1 MYKRQLVWCPAEADV
16 SINYGW
22 FWQSDNYYKK
32 QDRVPCRTAKELA
45 DIYFATVG
53 GNASLLLN
61 VPADKNGLINPREIK
76 VLKEFTKITE
86 DTFKENMPYDLSLV
100 SPDGEECIP
109 ETDSFMMQENEA
121 AIRLRPNGKFRTLV
135 IEEDI
140 RYSQR
145 VESFSVFADGKHVK
159 DCTCIGSGRILRFPK
174 GLDADEIDIVI
185 TQSRSNPIIK
195 SIRLY
200 K

>member
-1 MYKRQLVWCPAEADV
+1 M
-16 SINYGW
+16 
-22 FWQSDNYYKK
+22 
-32 QDRVPCRTAKELA
+32 PCRTAKELA

-61 VPADKNGLINPREIK
+61 VPTDKTGLINPREIK
-76 VLKEFTKITE
+76 ILKEFTKIIE
-86 DTFKENMPYDLSLV
+86 DTFKETMPFDLSLV
-100 SPDGEECIP
+100 SPDGEECVP
-109 ETDSFMMQENEA
+109 GTNAFLMQNDEA

-145 VESFSVFADGKHVK
+145 VEAFSVYADGKHVK
-159 DCTCIGSGRILRFPK
+159 DSTCIGAFRILRFP
-174 GLDADEIDIVI
+174 GGIDADEVDIVI
-185 TQSRSNPIIK
+185 TMSRSNPIIK
-195 SIRLY
+195 SIDLY

>member
-1 MYKRQLVWCPAEADV
+1 MADIRWCPAEADV
-16 SINYGW
+16 PINYGW
-22 FWQSDNYYKK
+22 FWQEDKYYTE
-32 QDRVPCRTAKELA
+32 RNMPVSRTAEELA
-45 DIYFATVG
+45 RIYFNTVG

-76 VLKEFTKITE
+76 ILKDFTKIIE
-86 DTFKENMPYDLSLV
+86 DSFKENMPFDLTLTTT
-100 SPDGEECIP
+100 DEEEVIP
-109 ETDSFMMQENEA
+109 GTDSFMMQENEA
-121 AIRLRPNGKFRTLV
+121 GIKLRPNGKFRTMVL
-135 IEEDI
+135 EEDI

-145 VESFSVFADGKHVK
+145 VESFSVYADGKKIK
-159 DCTCIGSGRILRFPK
+159 DCTVIGSCKIIRFPE
-174 GLDADEIDIVI
+174 GVDADEIDIVI

>member
-1 MYKRQLVWCPAEADV
+1 
-16 SINYGW
+16 
-22 FWQSDNYYKK
+22 
-32 QDRVPCRTAKELA
+32 
-45 DIYFATVG
+45 
-53 GNASLLLN
+53 
-61 VPADKNGLINPREIK
+61 
-76 VLKEFTKITE
+76 
-86 DTFKENMPYDLSLV
+86 MPYDLSLV
-100 SPDGEECIP
+100 SPEGEECVP
-109 ETDSFMMQENEA
+109 GTDSFMMQNDEA

-145 VESFSVFADGKHVK
+145 VESFSLFADGKHVK
-159 DCTCIGSGRILRFPK
+159 DCTCIGACRILRFPK
-174 GLDADEIDIVI
+174 GLDADEVDILI